1 MRALGLW
8 RLLGEERS
16 RRPLLAHV
24 VGGPGRVSTW
34 RRGLAAFGEVF
45 REGPR
50 RIVFLL
56 AEKERGLVDE
66 DSDQPAFEGAFGAE
80 SWRVSRGGEAAVFD
94 CFLGFLNAVEDAA
107 RDEIQQP
114 AAARELQLEG
124 ALPLVAGLAVGFEVA
139 AGHGKVDVLDG
150 SRGRGKE
157 FWGGVGHKHLCTAAS
172 LVCVCRCVRLHTRFL
187 HFVNE
192 AVTR

>member
-1 MRALGLW
+1 VVLEGVDGVVGLVPFGDVVREALG
-8 RLLGEERS
+8 
-16 RRPLLAHV
+16 
-24 VGGPGRVSTW
+24 
-34 RRGLAAFGEVF
+34 
-45 REGPR
+45 

-66 DSDQPAFEGAFGAE
+66 DSDQPASKGAFAAE
-80 SWRVSRGGEAAVFD
+80 AWRVARGGEAAVFD

-139 AGHGKVDVLDG
+139 ATSGKVSLLDG
-150 SRGRGKE
+150 SRGRGEE
-157 FWGGVGHKHLCTAAS
+157 FWGGVGHKHVSVLQ
-172 LVCVCRCVRLHTRFL
+172 LV
-187 HFVNE
+187 
-192 AVTR
+192 